1 MGRGRGEGREGTER
15 GGEGRGRDPTPSR
28 PLIHISGYAPDNTC
42 SVATFH
48 RTETIV
54 ETCYGSLCRRI
65 ILRPCAE
72 RQQEAHLW
80 LRRAERVG
88 DRRNVHLN
96 CRPPNHPVECVDRQV
111 MSARM
116 RTALVMT
123 RVSIRTNV
131 HV

>member
-54 ETCYGSLCRRI
+54 ETCYESLCRRI

-72 RQQEAHLW
+72 RQQE
-80 LRRAERVG
+80 V
-88 DRRNVHLN
+88 
-96 CRPPNHPVECVDRQV
+96 QV
-111 MSARM
+111 QVVYLTS
-116 RTALVMT
+116 LQ
-123 RVSIRTNV
+123 SED
-131 HV
+131 